1 MMVPPVA
8 LEDRDGYLGLFES
21 VDEAVANMDLDDVL
35 DRECVAYDSE
45 GRLLSVLPTYGG
57 DSVAT
62 IELEEPVPGHQEQ
75 LRAALLHALRIRLGD
90 AAVGIDALPLPELI
104 ETALKSR
111 RGHWLP

>member
-1 MMVPPVA
+1 MIVPPVI
-8 LEDRDGYLGLFES
+8 LEDRDGYLGFFES

-45 GRLLSVLPTYGG
+45 GRLLSVLPAFGG

-62 IELEEPVPGHQEQ
+62 VKLEEPTPGHQHQ
-75 LRAALLHALRIRLGD
+75 LRAALVRALRIKLGD
-90 AAVGIDALPLPELI
+90 AAATIDALPLPELI
-104 ETALKSR
+104 ETARKSR